1 MVLKRQE
8 KGVRLNMSTE
18 ILSELEAKVKT
29 ILPSEERRKKGPYA
43 LFECFQNIPCN
54 PCYTACK
61 FHAVKPLTTIT
72 DTPET
77 YFDNCVGCGACI
89 LACPGLAAFVIDE
102 SYSDTESLV
111 KIPYEYM
118 PLPEKDSVV
127 DGVNRIGEA
136 VCRVRVDKVVT
147 TKNKTSIVTLIVPKE
162 YTHVVRGIRLK
173 EEKELISNDL
183 KDVEIG
189 ESIVCRC
196 EDVSAEEIAATLNN
210 GSDTFKQ
217 IKFNTRVSMG
227 PCQGKTCISLVM
239 KELAAKTGKSIDEL
253 QAPTYRQPIRPI
265 KVGSFLNEE

>member
-1 MVLKRQE
+1 
-8 KGVRLNMSTE
+8 MSTE
-18 ILSELEAKVKT
+18 ILKELEAKVQA

-61 FHAVKPLTTIT
+61 FNAVKPLTTIT

-102 SYSDTESLV
+102 SYSETESLV
-111 KIPYEYM
+111 KIPYEYI
-118 PLPEKDSVV
+118 PLPEVGSEV
-127 DGVNRIGEA
+127 DGVNRIGEV
-136 VCRVRVDKVVT
+136 VCKVRVEKVMT
-147 TKNKTSIVTLIVPKE
+147 AKNKTSVVTLVVPKE
-162 YTHVVRGIRLK
+162 YTHIVRGIQLV
-173 EEKELISNDL
+173 EKEQLISNEL
-183 KDVEIG
+183 KNVEIG

-196 EDVSAEEIAATLNN
+196 EDVTAEEIAAALDNGADTL
-210 GSDTFKQ
+210 KQ
-217 IKFNTRVSMG
+217 IKFNTRISMG

-239 KELAAKTGKSIDEL
+239 KELSAKTKTPVNDL

-265 KVGSFLNEE
+265 KIGAFLKEE

>member
-1 MVLKRQE
+1 
-8 KGVRLNMSTE
+8 MSTE
-18 ILSELEAKVKT
+18 ILKELESKVQA

-61 FHAVKPLTTIT
+61 FNAVKPLTTIT

-102 SYSDTESLV
+102 SYSETESLV

-118 PLPEKDSVV
+118 PLPEIGIEVN
-127 DGVNRIGEA
+127 GVNRVGEV
-136 VCRVRVDKVVT
+136 VCKVRVEKIMT
-147 TKNKTSIVTLIVPKE
+147 AKNKTSVVTLVVPKE
-162 YTHVVRGIRLK
+162 YTHVVRGIQLA
-173 EEKELISNDL
+173 EKEQLISNEL

-196 EDVSAEEIAATLNN
+196 EDVTAEEIAAALDNGADTL
-210 GSDTFKQ
+210 KQ
-217 IKFNTRVSMG
+217 IKFNTRISMG

-239 KELAAKTGKSIDEL
+239 KELSVKTKTPVNDL

-265 KVGSFLNEE
+265 KIGAFLKED

>member
-1 MVLKRQE
+1 
-8 KGVRLNMSTE
+8 MSTE
-18 ILSELEAKVKT
+18 ILKELEAKVQA

-61 FHAVKPLTTIT
+61 FNAVKPLTTIT

-102 SYSDTESLV
+102 SYSETESLV
-111 KIPYEYM
+111 KIPYEYI
-118 PLPEKDSVV
+118 PLPEVGSEV
-127 DGVNRIGEA
+127 DGVNRIGEV
-136 VCRVRVDKVVT
+136 VCKVRVEKVMT
-147 TKNKTSIVTLIVPKE
+147 AKNKTSVVTLVVPKE
-162 YTHVVRGIRLK
+162 YTHVVRGIQLV
-173 EEKELISNDL
+173 EKEQLISNEL
-183 KDVEIG
+183 KNVEIG

-196 EDVSAEEIAATLNN
+196 EDVTAEEIAAALDNGADTL
-210 GSDTFKQ
+210 KQ
-217 IKFNTRVSMG
+217 IKFNTRISMG

-239 KELAAKTGKSIDEL
+239 KELAAKTKTPVNNL

-265 KVGSFLNEE
+265 KIGAFLKEE

>member
-1 MVLKRQE
+1 
-8 KGVRLNMSTE
+8 MSTE
-18 ILSELEAKVKT
+18 ILKELEAKVRA

-61 FHAVKPLTTIT
+61 FNAVKPLTTIT

-102 SYSDTESLV
+102 SYSETESLV
-111 KIPYEYM
+111 KIPYEYI
-118 PLPEKDSVV
+118 PLPEVGSEV
-127 DGVNRIGEA
+127 DGVNRIGEV
-136 VCRVRVDKVVT
+136 VCKVRVEKEKKK
-147 TKNKTSIVTLIVPKE
+147 KNKTSVVTLVVPKE
-162 YTHVVRGIRLK
+162 YTHIVRGIQLV
-173 EEKELISNDL
+173 EKEQLISNEL
-183 KDVEIG
+183 KNVEIG

-196 EDVSAEEIAATLNN
+196 EDVTAEEIAAALDNGADTL
-210 GSDTFKQ
+210 KQ
-217 IKFNTRVSMG
+217 IKFNTRISMG

-239 KELAAKTGKSIDEL
+239 KELSAKTKTPVNDL

-265 KVGSFLNEE
+265 KIGAFLKEE

>member
-1 MVLKRQE
+1 
-8 KGVRLNMSTE
+8 MSTE
-18 ILSELEAKVKT
+18 ILNELEAKVQA
-29 ILPSEERRKKGPYA
+29 ILPSQERRKKGPYA

-61 FHAVKPLTTIT
+61 FNAVKPLTTIT

-118 PLPEKDSVV
+118 PLPEKGAIV
-127 DGVNRIGEA
+127 DGVNRVGEV
-136 VCRVRVDKVVT
+136 VCKVRVDKVMT
-147 TKNKTSIVTLIVPKE
+147 AKNKTSVVTLVVPKE
-162 YTHVVRGIRLK
+162 YTHVVRGICMQ
-173 EEKELISNDL
+173 EKEQLISDEL
-183 KDVEIG
+183 KDVEVG

-196 EDVSAEEIAATLNN
+196 EDVTAEEIAAALENGADTL
-210 GSDTFKQ
+210 KQ
-217 IKFNTRVSMG
+217 IKFNTRISMG

-239 KELAAKTGKSIDEL
+239 KELAAKTKTSVNDL

-265 KVGSFLNEE
+265 KIGSFLNEK

>member
-1 MVLKRQE
+1 
-8 KGVRLNMSTE
+8 MSTE
-18 ILSELEAKVKT
+18 ILKELEAKVQA

-61 FHAVKPLTTIT
+61 FNAVKPLTTIT

-102 SYSDTESLV
+102 SYSETESLV
-111 KIPYEYM
+111 KIPYEYI
-118 PLPEKDSVV
+118 PLPEVGSEV
-127 DGVNRIGEA
+127 DGVNRIGEV
-136 VCRVRVDKVVT
+136 VCKVRVEKVMT
-147 TKNKTSIVTLIVPKE
+147 AKNKTSVVTLVVPKE
-162 YTHVVRGIRLK
+162 YTHIVRGIQLV
-173 EEKELISNDL
+173 EKEQLISNEL
-183 KDVEIG
+183 KNVEIG

-196 EDVSAEEIAATLNN
+196 EDVTAEEIAAALDNGADTL
-210 GSDTFKQ
+210 KQ
-217 IKFNTRVSMG
+217 IKFNTRISMG

-239 KELAAKTGKSIDEL
+239 KELSAKTKTPVNDL

-265 KVGSFLNEE
+265 KIGAFLKDE